1 MSEEKTY
8 KLAIVGS
15 PSSILL
21 YQGLGV
27 EVFGVTSDDEAREVI
42 ADIAL
47 PKLGEGDSADYA
59 VVFVEESYY
68 NRFPADLIE
77 RFAKRP
83 LPAVIPVP
91 SPDGSEESN
100 DRLKQLVEKAVGS
113 DILG

>member
-1 MSEEKTY
+1 MSDEISY

-27 EVFGVTSDDEAREVI
+27 EVFGVTTEEEAREIVS
-42 ADIAL
+42 DIAL
-47 PKLGEGDSADYA
+47 PKLGDGETGDFA

-68 NRFPADLIE
+68 NSFPADLIE

-91 SPDGSEESN
+91 SPDGGDQPN